1 MNEQYTPFT
10 GEISIKNV
18 TKTFGH
24 VRSLDD
30 VTATIR
36 QGSIFGLIGSNGAG
50 KSTLLRIMAGIYRP
64 DAGSVSY
71 DGEDIWENTARKQ
84 DIVYLSDDQFFFT
97 HVTIEDMAR
106 YYRQMYINWSD
117 EKYDRLR
124 SVFNLETD
132 RKISTFS
139 KGMQKQA
146 SVLLALSCCPKYLL
160 CDETFDGLDPV
171 MRDSFK
177 RVLSEETVDR
187 GLITVLAG
195 HNQQE
200 MEDICDSVGFLHEG
214 RLVCSGDLDTL
225 LGDVH
230 RVQLIPTGEAD
241 DSAFASLHPLRLQR
255 QGRLCLLTLRG
266 DRAKLEQALDA
277 LHPLFM
283 EFLPLSLEEV
293 FILEM
298 EDRGYAQQ

>member
-1 MNEQYTPFT
+1 MLTVQGLN
-10 GEISIKNV
+10 KR
-18 TKTFGH
+18 FGKKRA
-24 VRSLDD
+24 VEDLSL
-30 VTATIR
+30 TL
-36 QGSIFGLIGSNGAG
+36 QEGHIFGMLGTNGAG
-50 KSTLLRIMAGIYRP
+50 KSTLLRMMSGILMA
-64 DAGSVSY
+64 DSGSVMLDSLPVY
-71 DGEDIWENTARKQ
+71 ENPAAKRDIC
-84 DIVYLSDDQFFFT
+84 YLSDEPAFLGNASIAEMGRMQ
-97 HVTIEDMAR
+97 AA
-106 YYRQMYINWSD
+106 YYPGYS
-117 EKYDRLR
+117 ESKLR
-124 SVFNLETD
+124 VLCERFQLPLNERITS
-132 RKISTFS
+132 FS
-139 KGMQKQA
+139 KGTQKRVQIC
-146 SVLLALSCCPKYLL
+146 LGLALNPRVLL

-177 RVLSEETVDR
+177 RVLSQETIDR

-214 RLVCSGDLDTL
+214 RLVCSGDLDAL

-230 RVQLIPTGEAD
+230 RVQLIPPEGIGEDAL
-241 DSAFASLHPLRLQR
+241 AALHPLRLQR
-255 QGRLCLLTLRG
+255 QGRLFVATLRG
-266 DRAKLEQALDA
+266 EREKLHAQLSA

>member
-1 MNEQYTPFT
+1 MLTAKGLSKSF
-10 GEISIKNV
+10 G
-18 TKTFGH
+18 TKRAITDLSLTLEEGH
-24 VRSLDD
+24 
-30 VTATIR
+30 
-36 QGSIFGLIGSNGAG
+36 IFGMLGTNGAG
-50 KSTLLRIMAGIYRP
+50 KSTLLRVMSGILRA
-64 DAGSVSY
+64 DAGSIHLDNVPVY
-71 DGEDIWENTARKQ
+71 ENPAAKRE
-84 DIVYLSDDQFFFT
+84 ICYLSDDPTFLPNASIAEMGRMQ
-97 HVTIEDMAR
+97 AA
-106 YYRQMYINWSD
+106 YYPDYSE
-117 EKYDRLR
+117 EKLTALCERFALPMNER
-124 SVFNLETD
+124 ITS
-132 RKISTFS
+132 FS
-139 KGMQKQA
+139 KGTQKRAQIC
-146 SVLLALSCCPKYLL
+146 LGLALNPRVLL

-177 RVLSEETVDR
+177 RVLSQETVDR

-230 RVQLIPTGEAD
+230 RVQLIPAGEVSDEEFA
-241 DSAFASLHPLRLQR
+241 AFSPLRLQR
-255 QGRLCLLTLRG
+255 QGRLCMMTLRG
-266 DRAKLEQALDA
+266 DKQELEKKLSALA
-277 LHPLFM
+277 PLFM

>member
-1 MNEQYTPFT
+1 MLTVQGLN
-10 GEISIKNV
+10 KR
-18 TKTFGH
+18 FGKKRA
-24 VRSLDD
+24 VEDLSL
-30 VTATIR
+30 TL
-36 QGSIFGLIGSNGAG
+36 QEGHIFGMLGTNGAG
-50 KSTLLRIMAGIYRP
+50 KSTLLRMMSGILMA
-64 DAGSVSY
+64 DSGSVMLDSLPVY
-71 DGEDIWENTARKQ
+71 ENPAAKRDIC
-84 DIVYLSDDQFFFT
+84 YLSDEPAFLGNASIAEMGRMQ
-97 HVTIEDMAR
+97 AA
-106 YYRQMYINWSD
+106 YYPGYS
-117 EKYDRLR
+117 ESKLR
-124 SVFNLETD
+124 VLCERFQLPLNERITS
-132 RKISTFS
+132 FS
-139 KGMQKQA
+139 KGTQKRVQIC
-146 SVLLALSCCPKYLL
+146 LGLALNPRVLL

-177 RVLSEETVDR
+177 RVLSQETIDR

-214 RLVCSGDLDTL
+214 RLVCSGDLDAL

-230 RVQLIPTGEAD
+230 RVQLIPPEGIGEDAL
-241 DSAFASLHPLRLQR
+241 AALQPLRLQR
-255 QGRLCLLTLRG
+255 QGRLFVATLRG
-266 DRAKLEQALDA
+266 EREKLHAQLSA